1 MAAGTKVQLR
11 LGERVV
17 AEVSFREDEL
27 RIGRMKEN
35 DLVINNL
42 AVSRFHAVL
51 RRVGDGFT
59 LEDLGSENGTFVDGV
74 QLKGTTPV
82 TEGAE
87 IAIGKHVLSIR
98 TADDD
103 NLPAPRTGK
112 SDAWD
117 AGKTYFAPELVARA
131 APPAPAVATPP
142 VATPPP
148 VATAPAAGAPA
159 EEHELEAHALEE
171 TGSGSAGFEPSSPA
185 PLEASAHDRPDP
197 EGLFAFGEDEL
208 QLAPAVP
215 VTESAAELAAE
226 FDVAPDAVPG
236 AALTAA
242 PEAKS
247 AGSQTMLFD
256 FGATDDLGLSEPSL
270 ARVAAQK
277 AAEAALPDSALQPPA
292 PPASAAHAGVI
303 VERSGKVERVAA
315 FRGAELVVGRGPAC
329 DLVLATAGVSRRHAR
344 FVREGDGFRVVDL
357 GSANGLRVNGERAT
371 ERLLNVGDVVA
382 IDDFTLTFVIDNEPL
397 EAVVRTPPAPAA
409 APNGPHVTV
418 LHDAPLATAMLE
430 QDVLMAAE
438 EDGAPLDGE
447 KELEIV
453 AEAGT
458 APPLAAQLLA
468 DDWIVEVVVSAE
480 QLPKPLRTVLAKLGS
495 DELRLPAELK
505 LRRR

>member
-51 RRVGDGFT
+51 RRVGDGFA

-74 QLKGTTPV
+74 PVKGTAPV
-82 TEGAE
+82 VEGAE
-87 IAIGKHVLSIR
+87 ITIGKHVLSIR
-98 TADDD
+98 SAEDD
-103 NLPAPRTGK
+103 NLPAPRAVK

-117 AGKTYFAPELVARA
+117 AGKTYFAPELAARA
-131 APPAPAVATPP
+131 APAAEPAAPAPAGS
-142 VATPPP
+142 
-148 VATAPAAGAPA
+148 APDDEP
-159 EEHELEAHALEE
+159 ELVAHALDE

-197 EGLFAFGEDEL
+197 EGLFAFGEDDL
-208 QLAPAVP
+208 QLAPSAPAVEP
-215 VTESAAELAAE
+215 AAELVAE
-226 FDVAPDAVPG
+226 FDVAVPDSVLGEAP
-236 AALTAA
+236 AAA
-242 PEAKS
+242 PELKS
-247 AGSQTMLFD
+247 PGSQTMLFD

-277 AAEAALPDSALQPPA
+277 AAEAARPAPALQPPA
-292 PPASAAHAGVI
+292 AAASHGHAGLI
-303 VERSGKVERVAA
+303 VERSGKVERVAP
-315 FRGAELVVGRGPAC
+315 FRGPELIVGRGPTC

-344 FVREGDGFRVVDL
+344 FVRDGDGFRVLDL

-371 ERLLNVGDVVA
+371 ERALQVGDVVA

-397 EAVVRTPPAPAA
+397 EAVVRTPAPPAPAPDA
-409 APNGPHVTV
+409 PHVTV
-418 LHDAPLATAMLE
+418 LHDAPFAAMLE
-430 QDVLMAAE
+430 QDVLTASE
-438 EDGAPLDGE
+438 EDGAPLDAE
-447 KELEIV
+447 KEMEIV

-458 APPLAAQLLA
+458 APPLAAAQLLA
-468 DDWIVEVVVSAE
+468 DDWIVEVVVAVA
-480 QLPKPLRTVLAKLGS
+480 QLPKPLQMALANLGS
-495 DELRLPAELK
+495 DALRLPAELK

>member
-11 LGERVV
+11 LGDRVV
-17 AEVSFREDEL
+17 SEAVMREGEL

-51 RRVGDGFT
+51 RRVGNGFV
-59 LEDLGSENGTFVDGV
+59 LEDLGSENGSFVDGV
-74 QLKGTTPV
+74 QVKGSAPV
-82 TEGAE
+82 AEGAE
-87 IAIGKHVLSIR
+87 ITIGKHVLSIR
-98 TADDD
+98 SADDD
-103 NLPAPRTGK
+103 NLPAPRAGK

-117 AGKTYFAPELVARA
+117 AGKTYFAPELAARS
-131 APPAPAVATPP
+131 
-142 VATPPP
+142 
-148 VATAPAAGAPA
+148 APAAEPAAPQPAANAPA
-159 EEHELEAHALEE
+159 DEPELVAHALDE

-185 PLEASAHDRPDP
+185 PLEASAHDQPDP

-208 QLAPAVP
+208 QLAAPAP
-215 VTESAAELAAE
+215 VAEPALVAE
-226 FDVAPDAVPG
+226 FDLGPPDALQEAPAG
-236 AALTAA
+236 AAPAAA

-247 AGSQTMLFD
+247 SGTQTLLFD

-292 PPASAAHAGVI
+292 TAASAGHAGLI
-303 VERSGKVERVAA
+303 VERSGKVERVAP
-315 FRGAELVVGRGPAC
+315 FHGAELIVGRGPTC

-344 FVREGDGFRVVDL
+344 FVREGDSFRVLDL

-371 ERLLNVGDVVA
+371 ERLLTVGDVVA

-397 EAVVRTPPAPAA
+397 EAVVRTAPAPAA
-409 APNGPHVTV
+409 AVPDGRHVTV
-418 LHDAPLATAMLE
+418 LHDAPLAAMME
-430 QDVLMAAE
+430 QDVLTAAE
-438 EDGAPLDGE
+438 EDGAPFDAE

-453 AEAGT
+453 AEAST
-458 APPLAAQLLA
+458 APPLTAQLLA

-480 QLPKPLRTVLAKLGS
+480 QLPKPLRTALAKLGG

>member
-17 AEVSFREDEL
+17 AEVSFREGEL

-51 RRVGDGFT
+51 RRVGNGFV
-59 LEDLGSENGTFVDGV
+59 LEDLGSENGSFVDGV
-74 QLKGTTPV
+74 QVNGTAPV
-82 TEGAE
+82 AEGAE
-87 IAIGKHVLSIR
+87 ITIGKHVLSVR
-98 TADDD
+98 SGDDD

-117 AGKTYFAPELVARA
+117 AGKTYFAPELAARAAPA
-131 APPAPAVATPP
+131 APPAPAAS
-142 VATPPP
+142 
-148 VATAPAAGAPA
+148 APGDEP
-159 EEHELEAHALEE
+159 ELVAHALDE

-185 PLEASAHDRPDP
+185 PLEASAHDHPDP
-197 EGLFAFGEDEL
+197 EGLFAFGEDDL
-208 QLAPAVP
+208 QLAPPAP
-215 VTESAAELAAE
+215 AAEPAAELVAE
-226 FDVAPDAVPG
+226 FDVAAPEP
-236 AALTAA
+236 LPSAA
-242 PEAKS
+242 PAVAAEAKS
-247 AGSQTMLFD
+247 SGSQTMLFD
-256 FGATDDLGLSEPSL
+256 FGVTDDLGLSEPSL

-277 AAEAALPDSALQPPA
+277 AAEAALPDSALEPPA
-292 PPASAAHAGVI
+292 TAASAGHAGLI
-303 VERSGKVERVAA
+303 VERAGKVERVAP
-315 FRGAELVVGRGPAC
+315 FRGAELIVGRGPTC

-344 FVREGDGFRVVDL
+344 FVREGDSFRVVDL
-357 GSANGLRVNGERAT
+357 GSANGLRVNGERAS
-371 ERLLNVGDVVA
+371 ERLLEVGDVVA

-397 EAVVRTPPAPAA
+397 DAVVRTAAPAA
-409 APNGPHVTV
+409 AAENAPHVTV
-418 LHDAPLATAMLE
+418 LHDAPLAAMME
-430 QDVLMAAE
+430 QDVLTATE
-438 EDGAPLDGE
+438 EDGAPLDVE

-458 APPLAAQLLA
+458 APPLAAAQLLA

-480 QLPKPLRTVLAKLGS
+480 QLPKPLRTVLAQLGG